1 MTKRIWNERQDRAL
15 TLYQAGLSFSS
26 IAAKIERLDGDG
38 CISTRM
44 AQILVHKGLDRRSS
58 HIPSMGDNHPMKAP
72 RVPDQ
77 IFRRAWGQT
86 LGITD
91 WAGWVLAPAEMN
103 FEQAA
108 AWSLQLGSKETIAL
122 SSGDTLVRLPNR

>member
-1 MTKRIWNERQDRAL
+1 
-15 TLYQAGLSFSS
+15 
-26 IAAKIERLDGDG
+26 
-38 CISTRM
+38 
-44 AQILVHKGLDRRSS
+44 
-58 HIPSMGDNHPMKAP
+58 MKAP

-77 IFRRAWGQT
+77 VFRRAWGRP

-91 WAGWVLAPAEMN
+91 WAGWVLAPAEMT

-122 SSGDTLVRLPNR
+122 SSGDTLVRLPNH